1 MKYIFR
7 WWNVIIRRL
16 KCLFFW
22 KWGPWEKD
30 EVEAFLFFFQ
40 SPLLVDMTWSQVSD
54 NSAISREKR
63 WRRRSFEFEP
73 INILPTVHNL
83 ASKFYTTYNCPRE
96 KHELVWTKLFKL
108 LSVPSLFQK
117 VNNFISKLYSF
128 CSKHGMLQKIPYP
141 FRWSRTI
148 WSTSH
153 FDQWCYEIRSHIVS
167 VELFH
172 TKIFQ
177 VFLKASHRFSKL
189 LMRFCCK
196 FFSSVWKWKGSSSQ

>member
-1 MKYIFR
+1 MKYILK

-16 KCLFFW
+16 KCLFFLKMRSMREGW
-22 KWGPWEKD
+22 SRGI
-30 EVEAFLFFFQ
+30 LIFFQ

-108 LSVPSLFQK
+108 LSVPKGESIHFKVVKVLLKTWNVAKKYLSLLDEQDLFDPLHTLINDAMK
-117 VNNFISKLYSF
+117 FEA
-128 CSKHGMLQKIPYP
+128 
-141 FRWSRTI
+141 
-148 WSTSH
+148 TSY
-153 FDQWCYEIRSHIVS
+153 Q
-167 VELFH
+167 
-172 TKIFQ
+172 
-177 VFLKASHRFSKL
+177 
-189 LMRFCCK
+189 
-196 FFSSVWKWKGSSSQ
+196 

>member
-1 MKYIFR
+1 MKCYHTK
-7 WWNVIIRRL
+7 VEMP
-16 KCLFFW
+16 LFFW

-108 LSVPSLFQK
+108 LSVPKGESIHFKVVKVLLKTWNVAKKYLSLLDEQ
-117 VNNFISKLYSF
+117 
-128 CSKHGMLQKIPYP
+128 
-141 FRWSRTI
+141 
-148 WSTSH
+148 
-153 FDQWCYEIRSHIVS
+153 
-167 VELFH
+167 ELFDPLH
-172 TKIFQ
+172 TLIND
-177 VFLKASHRFSKL
+177 A
-189 LMRFCCK
+189 MK
-196 FFSSVWKWKGSSSQ
+196 FEATSYQ